1 MDAVLR
7 SNLAESNVLFIEEK
21 RVKLHDVHN
30 VKDVNDFS
38 AVEVEEIYEEIASG
52 LVLILAGA
60 VFYSTIT
67 FAIFTSV

>member
-1 MDAVLR
+1 M
-7 SNLAESNVLFIEEK
+7 
-21 RVKLHDVHN
+21 
-30 VKDVNDFS
+30 KDVNDFS

>member
-1 MDAVLR
+1 M
-7 SNLAESNVLFIEEK
+7 
-21 RVKLHDVHN
+21 
-30 VKDVNDFS
+30 KDVNDFS

-60 VFYSTIT
+60 VFYGTIT